1 MEGNEKVKVTS
12 HVDGI
17 VGVSLASRSFI
28 REWRAKNQSILIPF
42 EVLEEAIYDPGF
54 RNMIDQGILS
64 IDNLEANIQLGLED
78 DSVQKPTNHIIY
90 TDVELRKLLNVS
102 TAQEFEETLKAMP
115 SEAKRSLADM
125 AITLR
130 IRDANKIQLL
140 KKYQNIDIT
149 KAIILDQTMES

>member
-1 MEGNEKVKVTS
+1 MEGNEKIKVTS

-28 REWRAKNQSILIPF
+28 REWRAKNQSILVPF

-78 DSVQKPTNHIIY
+78 DSVQKPTNHVIY

-102 TAQEFEETLKAMP
+102 TAQEFEETLKVMP

-149 KAIILDQTMES
+149 KAIILDQTMEN